1 MALTIQTRS
10 THVMP
15 CGYSGGG
22 PHSSRSAL
30 HGGGA
35 CHGRGGGARC
45 CGVAAAGDVCANG
58 HVARAG
64 GAGPTSADMR
74 DRIPSWPKQVSASLE
89 ENAQAHGQF
98 MSVRLSDGSLHPSGP
113 FFF

>member
-45 CGVAAAGDVCANG
+45 CGVAAAGDVRANG
-58 HVARAG
+58 HVDRAG
-64 GAGPTSADMR
+64 GAGPASADMR
-74 DRIPSWPKQVSASLE
+74 ERIPSGPKQVSASLGGE
-89 ENAQAHGQF
+89 CWQL

-113 FFF
+113 FF